1 MSMLRLDESSPLV
14 QAYYK
19 KKAEEERANNYLHR
33 TGNQRL
39 YAKGRKKPG
48 TLNKT
53 EQSYQDYQ
61 ESERRCGR
69 ILAYWYEAVKLKIA
83 EGTCW
88 YTPDFMVMR
97 PDGELELHEVKG
109 SPRIFQDDAKVK
121 TKSCAT
127 QYPFRLFVVYPRSKK
142 DGGGWETQEF

>member
-1 MSMLRLDESSPLV
+1 MLRLDESSPLV

-33 TGNQRL
+33 GTPPGKKKL

-53 EQSYQDYQ
+53 EQSYQDYL

-109 SPRIFQDDAKVK
+109 SPRIFQDDAKVN
-121 TKSCAT
+121 
-127 QYPFRLFVVYPRSKK
+127 RLFVVYPRSKK